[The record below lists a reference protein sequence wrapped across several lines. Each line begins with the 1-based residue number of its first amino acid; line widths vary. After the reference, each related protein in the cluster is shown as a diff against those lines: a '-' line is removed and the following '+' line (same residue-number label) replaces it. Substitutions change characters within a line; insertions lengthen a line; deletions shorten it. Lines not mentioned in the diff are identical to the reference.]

1 MASVSVNRKALAE
14 ALAVAMTG
22 AASRGVKPHLENV
35 LIHGTESLLLT
46 CSDGEVTVT
55 RVVTD
60 SENEGLEVALPAKR
74 LHQILTQLTGEV
86 VEIADNGRTIGIGTD
101 RAAFTLPRNDDARV
115 AIKDLANAKR
125 KWSRSWQAQH
135 AERVARD
142 IGRVSWSTDPNH
154 PRAALGGVL
163 IEVTSG
169 SFLAV
174 ATNASTLT
182 AAQGTATSEAS
193 VLMVLSGRMVTAIQR
208 AYDRP
213 IDLSVYTCDG
223 LVMMTDGTTTISG
236 STVAGTFPDW
246 RSVVP
251 ASGTQR
257 LRWKTNVGALLQAVR
272 QARVCT
278 NEESGGIVWEWTE
291 DRLSLESGAAG
302 IGEGDI
308 TLYMGAYQGKIKPNL
323 PMRVTLDGE
332 FCQQILAAM
341 DKDADVDVVAIDS
354 ESAVKFESGE
364 ITTIIMP
371 MSKE

>member
-14 ALAVAMTG
+14 ALSVAMTG

-55 RVVTD
+55 RVVAD
-60 SENEGLEVALPAKR
+60 SENEELEVALPAKR
-74 LHQILTQLTGEV
+74 LHQILAQLTGEV
-86 VEIADNGRTIGIGTD
+86 VEIDDNGQTIGIVTD
-101 RAAFTLPRNDDARV
+101 MAAFTLPRNDEARV
-115 AIKDLANAKR
+115 ALKDLAMAKR
-125 KWSRSWQAQH
+125 KWQRSWQAQH

-142 IGRVSWSTDPNH
+142 IGRVAWSTDLNH
-154 PRAALGGVL
+154 QRAVLGGVL
-163 IEVTSG
+163 IQVAHCA
-169 SFLAV
+169 FAAV

-182 AAQGTATSEAS
+182 AVQGAATSADLVE
-193 VLMVLSGRMVTAIQR
+193 MVLSMRMVTAIQR

-213 IDLSVYTCDG
+213 VDLSVYTCDG

-236 STVAGTFPDW
+236 PTVAGKFPDW
-246 RSVVP
+246 MAVVP
-251 ASGTQR
+251 ASGTGR
-257 LRWKTNVGALLQAVR
+257 LCWRTNVGALLQAVR

-278 NEESGGIVWEWTE
+278 NEESGGIVWEWAE

-308 TLYMGAYQGKIKPNL
+308 TLYLGAYHGTTKPDL

-332 FCQQILAAM
+332 FCQQILTAM
-341 DKDADVDVVAIDS
+341 DREADVDVVAIDS